1 MQGIIDHSTGLGA
14 SIYFGVMGLAGG
26 TPYHSA
32 YNMPARVI
40 LVGFAIF
47 ACIVLA
53 AYTASSAAFLVNSG
67 AKKYAINNLQEAFD
81 FANANPGERVCIRAA
96 IKPNFVERYPHLNP
110 DLLYTKNLASEL
122 IDALDDGR
130 CVAAIISADSW
141 DAQQRTNRVQRCNK
155 IVVENSLFSEAN
167 GMPVREEYA
176 HAISYL
182 MAEQKATG
190 LYNRLVEEFKEELLP
205 NIAPCEVKTQF
216 EGEDVESL
224 DSYDLLAPL
233 LLCWGLTTAGLV
245 SYYTLGYS
253 ENFSFI
259 QRLVREHDQA
269 DLVYELNLYPIS
281 KLRKRAL
288 ASGIDESAIN
298 DAIDLGRKKG
308 KNELQDLILISEQKV
323 GLDRLHNRSV
333 SELCQMCTE
342 LPEESFE
349 RCTDFEGSKDD
360 HIDRCLDHKGQKE
373 AFIDL
378 LTDILDADGDG
389 QVSLAEMQ
397 EGAASTR
404 NLESLKVD
412 NPLDDPLGGDGDGDA
427 AAEEEED
434 S

>member
-1 MQGIIDHSTGLGA
+1 MQSVIDHTTGLGA

-40 LVGFAIF
+40 LVAFAIF

-67 AKKYAINNLQEAFD
+67 AKKYSINNLQEAFD
-81 FANANPGERVCIRAA
+81 FANANPGEKVCIRSA
-96 IKPNFVERYPHLNP
+96 IKPNFEERYPHLNP

-122 IDALDDGR
+122 IDALDEGD

-141 DAQQRTNRVQRCNK
+141 DAQLRTNRLQRCGK
-155 IVVENSLFSEAN
+155 TVVENSLFSEAN

-182 MAEQKATG
+182 MAELKATG
-190 LYNRLVEEFKEELLP
+190 RYNQLVEDFKEELLP
-205 NIAPCEVKTQF
+205 NVAPCEEKTQF
-216 EGEDVESL
+216 EGEDVEAL

-233 LLCWGLTTAGLV
+233 LLCWGLTTAGLA

-259 QRLVREHDQA
+259 QKLVREHASA
-269 DLVYELNLYPIS
+269 DLVDELNLYPIS

-288 ASGIDESAIN
+288 DSGIDPKAIN

-308 KNELQDLILISEQKV
+308 RNELQDLILIAEEKV
-323 GLDRLHNRSV
+323 GLDRLHDRSV
-333 SELCQMCTE
+333 SELCEMCAE
-342 LPEESFE
+342 LPEDFYE

-397 EGAASTR
+397 EAAQAADADG
-404 NLESLKVD
+404 SLTVE
-412 NPLDDPLGGDGDGDA
+412 NPLGDEEDA